1 MCSMVKR
8 FIADG
13 IMVRD
18 LEGKIPTIMTHNKKQ
33 QETYLDSLNELA
45 QDSKKY
51 HKMTSVIDC
60 DEIIY
65 LSKGKIVERGTFD
78 ELMKL
83 DGHFAGVY
91 KTQMAKQTVA

>member
-1 MCSMVKR
+1 MS
-8 FIADG
+8 
-13 IMVRD
+13 
-18 LEGKIPTIMTHNKKQ
+18 
-33 QETYLDSLNELA
+33 
-45 QDSKKY
+45 
-51 HKMTSVIDC
+51 SVIDC

-83 DGHFAGVY
+83 DGHFADVY

>member
-1 MCSMVKR
+1 MVKR

-33 QETYLDSLNELA
+33 QETYLNSLNELA

-51 HKMTSVIDC
+51 HKMISVMADLYQHTKLTNSTK
-60 DEIIY
+60 ETFE
-65 LSKGKIVERGTFD
+65 LFSKTLGFD
-78 ELMKL
+78 LN
-83 DGHFAGVY
+83 D
-91 KTQMAKQTVA
+91 

>member
-1 MCSMVKR
+1 MVKR

-13 IMVRD
+13 TMVID

-51 HKMTSVIDC
+51 HKMTSVIADLYQHTKLT
-60 DEIIY
+60 DSIKKMFEMF
-65 LSKGKIVERGTFD
+65 SKTFGFD
-78 ELMKL
+78 LN
-83 DGHFAGVY
+83 D
-91 KTQMAKQTVA
+91 